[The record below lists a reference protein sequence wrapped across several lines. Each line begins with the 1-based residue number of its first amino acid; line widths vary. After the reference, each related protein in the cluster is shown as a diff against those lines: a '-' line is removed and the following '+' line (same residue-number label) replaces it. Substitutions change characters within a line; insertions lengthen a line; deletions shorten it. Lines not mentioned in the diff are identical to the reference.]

1 MRASALGIPTRSSS
15 SAARCS
21 APLPSISKCVS
32 SASRIW
38 RPIVSTGFNDVI
50 GSWKIIAIS
59 RPRMRRSAR
68 SLWRIRSAPSN
79 TAVPDST
86 RPLRASRPRM
96 ASDVTLF
103 SHPDSPTIP
112 SVSPD
117 AMSNEIPFTA
127 CTVPRRVQKRTWR
140 LSTERSA
147 VLSTAA
153 QLRIE
158 RLPQAVPDEV
168 EPENRDHDGEPRDDR
183 EVWRALQVPI
193 DVREHRAPFR
203 RGGILRSEPEETES
217 GNVDDRR
224 REREC
229 PLDDHGG
236 DRIREDVRDKDAT
249 AWHADRARGEDE
261 VVLFLREDRAA
272 QKPGEDRDIRYPDRD
287 HDLKET
293 GAEHG
298 DDPDRQ
304 QETGNGEHDVHQ
316 SHDHGVDEPAHVACR
331 GPEHHPDGQARGDGD
346 HADQE
351 REPRSVE
358 DARELVATQLVDAE
372 PVMSRWPR
380 AAPAG
385 NLREILSPRIEG
397 RDDGRQERNGD
408 EGGDERESDK
418 RSWIPTQDRPGV
430 APEPARGFEL
440 NLRGLELGYRHDEG
454 SLAADAATWLERR
467 RRSCGVTRAR
477 SADIS

>member
-1 MRASALGIPTRSSS
+1 MRAFALGMPTRSSD
-15 SAARCS
+15 SAAVFS
-21 APLPSISKCVS
+21 ASLRSMPKCVS
-32 SASRIW
+32 SASRIC

-103 SHPDSPTIP
+103 PHPDSPTIP

-168 EPENRDHDGEPRDDR
+168 EP
-183 EVWRALQVPI
+183 
-193 DVREHRAPFR
+193 
-203 RGGILRSEPEETES
+203 ES

-293 GAEHG
+293 
-298 DDPDRQ
+298 
-304 QETGNGEHDVHQ
+304 
-316 SHDHGVDEPAHVACR
+316 
-331 GPEHHPDGQARGDGD
+331 
-346 HADQE
+346 
-351 REPRSVE
+351 
-358 DARELVATQLVDAE
+358 
-372 PVMSRWPR
+372 
-380 AAPAG
+380 
-385 NLREILSPRIEG
+385 
-397 RDDGRQERNGD
+397 
-408 EGGDERESDK
+408 
-418 RSWIPTQDRPGV
+418 
-430 APEPARGFEL
+430 
-440 NLRGLELGYRHDEG
+440 
-454 SLAADAATWLERR
+454 
-467 RRSCGVTRAR
+467 
-477 SADIS
+477 